1 MYEEVHMDNHD
12 EEIAR
17 YLEMGAIEIEGVDED
32 GEIVYSISDSAEEIA
47 PELWSAHIE
56 YVDNA
61 LLDLYQSGL
70 ISIEY
75 NEDLE
80 ATINL
85 SKEGYNKAKSMGLIE
100 IDIDKN
106 IPND

>member
-1 MYEEVHMDNHD
+1 MDEHD
-12 EEIAR
+12 EKIAY
-17 YLEMGAIEIEGVDED
+17 YLEIGAISVEGVDEN
-32 GEIVYSISDSAEEIA
+32 GEIVYAISEDAQEIA
-47 PELWSAHIE
+47 PDLWEAHVE
-56 YVDNA
+56 YVDSS
-61 LLDLYQSGL
+61 LIELYNSGL

-75 NEDLE
+75 DENLE

-85 SKEGYNKAKSMGLIE
+85 SKEGYEKAKSMGLID

>member
-1 MYEEVHMDNHD
+1 MDEHD
-12 EEIAR
+12 DKIAY
-17 YLEMGAIEIEGVDED
+17 YLEIGAIGIEGVDEN
-32 GEIVYSISDSAEEIA
+32 GEIVYSISENAQEIA
-47 PELWSAHIE
+47 PDLWEAHVE
-56 YVDNA
+56 YVDSSLIELYNA
-61 LLDLYQSGL
+61 GL

-75 NEDLE
+75 DENLE

-85 SKEGYNKAKSMGLIE
+85 SQEGYKKAKSMGLID

>member
-1 MYEEVHMDNHD
+1 MDEHD
-12 EEIAR
+12 DKIAY
-17 YLEMGAIEIEGVDED
+17 YLEIGAIGIEGVDEN
-32 GEIVYSISDSAEEIA
+32 GEIVYSISENAQEIA
-47 PELWSAHIE
+47 PDLWEAHVE
-56 YVDNA
+56 YVDSSLIELYNA
-61 LLDLYQSGL
+61 GL

-75 NEDLE
+75 DENLE

-85 SKEGYNKAKSMGLIE
+85 SKEGYEKAKSMGLID